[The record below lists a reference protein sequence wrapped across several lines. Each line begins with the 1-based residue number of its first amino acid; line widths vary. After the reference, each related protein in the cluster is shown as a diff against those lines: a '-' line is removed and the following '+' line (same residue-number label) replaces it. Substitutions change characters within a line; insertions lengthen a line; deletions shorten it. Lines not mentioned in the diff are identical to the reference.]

1 MSSENLNVQL
11 LCLGVEINLSVNS
24 LYMIYNTIRLDKST
38 REESIDTEKKKCLCR
53 DTGNVII

>member
-38 REESIDTEKKKCLCR
+38 RGESIDTEKKKCLGR